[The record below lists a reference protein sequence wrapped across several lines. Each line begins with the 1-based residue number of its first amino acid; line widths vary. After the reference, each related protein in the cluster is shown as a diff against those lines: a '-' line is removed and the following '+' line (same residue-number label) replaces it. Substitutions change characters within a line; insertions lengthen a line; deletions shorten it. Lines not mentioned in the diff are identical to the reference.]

1 MLRNRNHIFGGSG
14 GTSAEMRPR
23 TLLCAHFES
32 LRLYL
37 VFILVQY
44 GLVCVQVQLVS
55 SFKLA

>member
-14 GTSAEMRPR
+14 GTSVEMRPQ

-44 GLVCVQVQLVS
+44 EISVCSGAACV
-55 SFKLA
+55 